1 MRRTWVHIRGMST
14 VQMPTA
20 PVYCWGAEL
29 HEALA
34 VASTQV
40 DAVSLL
46 LARHIPVFPCVPG
59 GKTPLTAH
67 GFHDASADIAQV
79 GPWWTRWPDANI
91 GVPTGARSGIDVV
104 DVDVHPVGSGFAA
117 FERARAEGLVDGWSW
132 LVRTPS
138 GGVHAYYPVEPGR
151 EQRSWQVP
159 AKHIDFRG
167 DGGYIVVPPSAVAD
181 ADGCGGVYRSIAVA
195 AHHEPAPVDA
205 RALRAFLDPPKPMA
219 KPIDAPAV
227 DARPER
233 LAAWVASRPEGGRNA
248 GLFWA
253 ACRMVEQ
260 GRDFP
265 TTAALLSRAGRE
277 AGLSERESMTTIRSA
292 YRVATP
298 AARPC
303 ANRSI
308 TVEAV
313 GR

>member
-1 MRRTWVHIRGMST
+1 MHIQGMRR
-14 VQMPTA
+14 VQKPPA
-20 PVYCWGAEL
+20 PADRWGAEL

-34 VASTQV
+34 LASSQA
-40 DAVSLL
+40 DALSLL
-46 LARHIPVFPCVPG
+46 LSRHIPVFPCVPG

-67 GFHDASADIAQV
+67 GFHDATADIAQV

-104 DVDVHPVGSGFAA
+104 DVDVHPLGSGFAA
-117 FERARAEGLVDGWSW
+117 FERARLEGLVDGWSW

-138 GGVHAYYPVEPGR
+138 GGVHAYFPSEPGR

-159 AKHIDFRG
+159 GKHIDFRG
-167 DGGYIVVPPSAVAD
+167 DGGYIIVPPSAVAD
-181 ADGCGGVYRSIAVA
+181 SDGSGGVYRSIAVA
-195 AHHEPAPVDA
+195 THHEPAPMDA

-219 KPIDAPAV
+219 RPIDAPAL

-233 LAAWVASRPEGGRNA
+233 LAAWVASRHEGGRNA

-260 GRDFP
+260 GLDFP
-265 TTAALLSRAGRE
+265 TTAAMLSRAGCE
-277 AGLSERESMTTIRSA
+277 AGLSERESITTIRSA
-292 YRVATP
+292 YRVAAP
-298 AARPC
+298 AAAPC

-308 TVEAV
+308 PVEAV